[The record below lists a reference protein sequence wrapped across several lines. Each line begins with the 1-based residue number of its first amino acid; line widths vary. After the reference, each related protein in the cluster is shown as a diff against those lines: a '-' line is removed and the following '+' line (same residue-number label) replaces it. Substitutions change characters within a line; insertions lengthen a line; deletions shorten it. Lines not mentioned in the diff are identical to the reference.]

1 MMVEAEALV
10 CLEVGEQV
18 GIQVH
23 VDLVDQA
30 MVEVEAEVRA
40 EVVLDGGVKMTK
52 EEWSKIRHFNM
63 KENWGDPYKM
73 SFDLLKRLDALREFI
88 GFPIY
93 VLCGY
98 ETSGHT
104 EHSLHYVGKAADVYC
119 RDISLLDFYLAAE
132 RFGFGGIGTYTF
144 GTPSGFLHL
153 DVRETDLEQKIPSR
167 WASYRRGEY
176 VALDECFV
184 RSFLLP

>member
-1 MMVEAEALV
+1 VAEEQVETQVHVVKVDQVTVEAEA
-10 CLEVGEQV
+10 EE
-18 GIQVH
+18 
-23 VDLVDQA
+23 
-30 MVEVEAEVRA
+30 
-40 EVVLDGGVKMTK
+40 K
-52 EEWSKIRHFNM
+52 EEAVLNGGTMMTEEQWGKIKHFNM

-104 EHSLHYVGKAADVYC
+104 EHSMHYVGKAADVYC
-119 RDISLLDFYLAAE
+119 KNIGLLDFYLISE
-132 RFGFGGIGTYTF
+132 RFNFGGIGVYVF
-144 GTPSGFLHL
+144 PNGSKFLHL

-167 WASYRRGEY
+167 WASFRKGEY
-176 VALDECFV
+176 VALNECFV
-184 RSFLLP
+184 RSFLF